1 MEYLNLNSF
10 ETKRSV
16 TIDSLKTHFL
26 PIQEGEGDPSPDN
39 IRPITGWNSIKIRKC
54 GKNLAK
60 IVGYSAIA
68 VSSIESTRR
77 LTNNY
82 GTTISTIEY
91 SDEITVTQTEY
102 HPEISNLRHFSNGYF
117 NVVFD
122 NLPLDKRY
130 NVSFKVSNITSN
142 PLNATLADW
151 VIANP
156 YGNYIGVPVVTE
168 DGHLIFTNANYRR
181 NTTYPSRC
189 GWYIYNCGMS
199 FTLSEFMVTAVE
211 DEDFT
216 YEPYREEEVEVELPK
231 TMYGGYVDIAKG
243 EIVETCKL
251 ISFGGTSA
259 WSDGGVYTGHRF
271 SRGVDSNA
279 SNARGNTDI
288 IVCNYLKPAPN
299 GQSVNVAV
307 YGNNIITAST
317 TMKGVYVNVDFA
329 DTVDEWKAYLAEHP
343 LIFIYNLET
352 PIHYPLPPETLKT
365 LRGFNTIFSTGNNS
379 IEVGYSELSPMSLL
393 ELRRNIIASEPHL
406 VTVETGNTE
415 DSDVIASFK
424 TNTALPLKSMIV
436 NFEPKQEGEGDP
448 SPDNIRPIT
457 GLSELEVHNYPHLV
471 QWNQWL
477 QPLTEENWR
486 AYDTSNNTVT
496 FSEDG
501 IATNEW
507 VNTRGGYSSSIRN
520 KVGTPQ
526 SEGQVWYVSYMVR
539 HHGQDTKYFGVECCG
554 GRQFRSVVA
563 AEPENWYRVSVVAT
577 YSRGTRNYVYI
588 ANISDAVQ
596 VEVGLTA
603 DIKAPIHINLTQMYG
618 AGNEPTKDEFEA
630 QCALN
635 GIDLTTYNPYDE
647 GTVIPWRMSADEDR
661 VYNIPLT
668 LPNLITPEPKSI
680 TSYNV
685 DFTVNEDCTVDYEGT
700 PTSYAGVVAGFYY
713 PKGGET
719 ITVTICGDNANL
731 CFNAVQIYYDNKWN
745 NPYPALEG
753 KKTYTL
759 DLSEFPDARMVI
771 IALKRMSNS
780 VYMKG
785 KCWVRV
791 VEGTVDTGDEVFGG
805 YVDLDNNEFV
815 KTWECV
821 GLDSLNWSIFCADTN
836 TYPNATPVFSYGGL
850 AGDISLAIRAIQ
862 AGIKWYVS
870 GLANPNATYGLTQ
883 TSMSAIHKE
892 NNTFTIAQ
900 SGSKGIMTIR
910 ADDYD
915 NVADLKRFLQGKK
928 VAYPK
933 EVPVHF
939 PLSPTVI
946 RTLKGMNNIYTNA
959 NGKSIIKY
967 WTH

>member
-1 MEYLNLNSF
+1 MEYLTINSF

-39 IRPITGWNSIKIRKC
+39 IRPITGWNSIKVRKC

-60 IVGYSAIA
+60 IVGYSATN
-68 VSSIESTRR
+68 VDSSTSTRM
-77 LTNNY
+77 LTNRY
-82 GTTISTIEY
+82 GTTINSTDNVDELIITQ
-91 SDEITVTQTEY
+91 SDCQAPDTIN
-102 HPEISNLRHFSNGYF
+102 SSKNGYF
-117 NVVFD
+117 SVVLD
-122 NLPLDKRY
+122 NLPFEKAY
-130 NVSFKVSNITSN
+130 NVSFKVTNIVSN
-142 PLNATLADW
+142 PLNAQLE
-151 VIANP
+151 VITVYPPSGTGSKMVN
-156 YGNYIGVPVVTE
+156 VRE
-168 DGHLIFTNANYRR
+168 DDRLFFKNLLFRKHPTILN
-181 NTTYPSRC
+181 RC
-189 GWYIYNCGMS
+189 SIEIRNCGMS
-199 FTLSEFMVTAVE
+199 FTLSEFMITAVE

-216 YEPYREEEVEVELPK
+216 YEPYREEEIEVELPE
-231 TMYGGYVDIAKG
+231 TVYGGYVDITKG
-243 EIVETCKL
+243 ELVETCKL

-271 SRGVDSNA
+271 NRGVYSNA

-299 GQSVNVAV
+299 GQSANVAV

-317 TMKGVYVNVDFA
+317 TMKGVYVNIDFA

-352 PIHYPLPPETLKT
+352 PIHYQIPPEALKT
-365 LRGFNTIFSTGNNS
+365 LRGFNTIFSTTNDS

-424 TNTALPLKSMIV
+424 TNAALPLKSMIT

-448 SPDNIRPIT
+448 SPENIRPIT

-477 QPLTEENWR
+477 QPLTDDNWR

-554 GRQFRSVVA
+554 GRQFRSVVV
-563 AEPENWYRVSVVAT
+563 AEPENWYQVSAVAT
-577 YSRGTRNYVYI
+577 YFRGIRNYVYI
-588 ANISDAVQ
+588 ANISYDVQ
-596 VEVGLTA
+596 EEVGLTA

-647 GTVIPWRMSADEDR
+647 GTVMPWRMSADDDR
-661 VYNIPLT
+661 VYQIQ
-668 LPNLITPEPKSI
+668 LPENDCDLCSETGIVITNNAFEVTDGVYRNLITDTRESLDIYIQTWKTSGTFSQNIVMTQSVDVGHLSI
-680 TSYNV
+680 TFSINDTNAQYIALAHNGKVKNITLLLAIPYANGEYTISLDILSNDPTTVGGFQFTNIKLQYNDDPYSKKFYGGYIDVTSGEYIKTWRIVTLLPSIKLSYGSTYAYKFCFPFSSSMNQQRQTHGPRSSDLRKSYV
-685 DFTVNEDCTVDYEGT
+685 VSYTGGFAIGKEFIENILGIEYTEAALQQYLQDQIDNGT
-700 PTSYAGVVAGFYY
+700 PLQVIY
-713 PKGGET
+713 P
-719 ITVTICGDNANL
+719 
-731 CFNAVQIYYDNKWN
+731 
-745 NPYPALEG
+745 
-753 KKTYTL
+753 
-759 DLSEFPDARMVI
+759 
-771 IALKRMSNS
+771 
-780 VYMKG
+780 
-785 KCWVRV
+785 
-791 VEGTVDTGDEVFGG
+791 
-805 YVDLDNNEFV
+805 
-815 KTWECV
+815 
-821 GLDSLNWSIFCADTN
+821 
-836 TYPNATPVFSYGGL
+836 
-850 AGDISLAIRAIQ
+850 
-862 AGIKWYVS
+862 
-870 GLANPNATYGLTQ
+870 
-883 TSMSAIHKE
+883 
-892 NNTFTIAQ
+892 
-900 SGSKGIMTIR
+900 
-910 ADDYD
+910 
-915 NVADLKRFLQGKK
+915 LQN
-928 VAYPK
+928 
-933 EVPVHF
+933 PVHYQ
-939 PLSPTVI
+939 LDPTVI

-959 NGKSIIKY
+959 NGKSTIKY